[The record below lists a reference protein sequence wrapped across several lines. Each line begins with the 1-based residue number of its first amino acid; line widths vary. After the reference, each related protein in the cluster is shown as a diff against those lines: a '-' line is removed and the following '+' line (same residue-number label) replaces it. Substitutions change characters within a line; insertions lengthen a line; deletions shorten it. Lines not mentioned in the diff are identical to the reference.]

1 MRIAA
6 LFCLAGVP
14 GSADRAGCSLQAM
27 KDELERSRTLQFSG
41 LDKPYYI
48 EYTVENQLSFSV
60 SASLGGIL
68 SRSSN
73 HIRIPRTRVRVGDY
87 VV

>member
-6 LFCLAGVP
+6 LFCLAGFL
-14 GSADRAGCSLQAM
+14 GAQSAPDALLNAM

-48 EYTVENQLSFSV
+48 EYTVEDQTGFSV

-68 SRSSN
+68 YAKFQSRPHSPHACKSW
-73 HIRIPRTRVRVGDY
+73 
-87 VV
+87 